1 MGSSDL
7 MGLNSVVG
15 RICIQKSSTN
25 RRGAHEFGC
34 KATYISN
41 AANSR
46 CLLLFTVM
54 NLPPI
59 TCVLS

>member
-7 MGLNSVVG
+7 MGLSSVVD
-15 RICIQKSSTN
+15 RICIHKLSTN

-34 KATYISN
+34 KATCISN

-46 CLLLFTVM
+46 CLVLFTVM
-54 NLPPI
+54 NCHQSLAF
-59 TCVLS
+59 